1 MVTFARAAAQF
12 DSNANDL
19 LLVSTLE
26 PCVMCLGAAM
36 QSGVDSI
43 IYGLKAPADSGTGRV
58 KPPRSPGS
66 VMPRIVG
73 DVLSERSRKL
83 FERWLKRP
91 ENNLKQIEFVK
102 QLLEEA
108 R

>member
-1 MVTFARAAAQF
+1 
-12 DSNANDL
+12 
-19 LLVSTLE
+19 
-26 PCVMCLGAAM
+26 
-36 QSGVDSI
+36 
-43 IYGLKAPADSGTGRV
+43 
-58 KPPRSPGS
+58 
-66 VMPRIVG
+66 MPRIVG

-83 FERWLKRP
+83 FERWLERP